1 MSSTQPKGR
10 IRYIIEIF
18 RTSEDVKPEP
28 VINVEVNKK
37 IVSDLTKQSF
47 KNKDSKENKDK
58 KVKEND
64 KKGKDKKGKD
74 KKGKDKKVKK
84 KKDAV
89 IKHFTEEELLTLH
102 PIINIAILPERKFE
116 IRLVIWNGENVPAMD
131 AGGTSDVYV
140 RAWIVTQ
147 YKSKVTEYEI
157 LSTDIHWANQ
167 DGSPNWN

>member
-1 MSSTQPKGR
+1 LSSTQPKGR

-84 KKDAV
+84 DAV

-147 YKSKVTEYEI
+147 
-157 LSTDIHWANQ
+157 
-167 DGSPNWN
+167 

>member
-74 KKGKDKKVKK
+74 KKV

>member
-74 KKGKDKKVKK
+74 KKGKDKKV